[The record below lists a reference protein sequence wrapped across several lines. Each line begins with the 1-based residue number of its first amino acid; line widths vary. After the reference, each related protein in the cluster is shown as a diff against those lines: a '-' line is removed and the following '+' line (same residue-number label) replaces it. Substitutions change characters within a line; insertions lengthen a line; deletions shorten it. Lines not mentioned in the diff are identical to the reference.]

1 MMDIVGVMLYI
12 INGLM
17 AAFSFNQFK
26 TEQQKPLIVHGI
38 LFFTIALLSIFL
50 FDRDYFFEAFVSLTI
65 FGSPLVF
72 SPGITPEFLF
82 RNTKRFTLI
91 LSVFLI
97 IFLVV
102 VFAI

>member
-1 MMDIVGVMLYI
+1 MDIVGVMLYI

-38 LFFTIALLSIFL
+38 LFFTMALLSIYL
-50 FDRDYFFEAFVSLTI
+50 FHRDYFFEALLSFIL

-72 SPGITPEFLF
+72 APGMTPDFFF
-82 RNTKRFTLI
+82 RNTNRFTLI
-91 LSVFLI
+91 LSVFLM

-102 VFAI
+102 VFVI